1 MVEDPFREQPDRE
14 AAMNLNQ
21 IFIGIDCGLDGALA
35 RIDGQ
40 GHMLQLDRMPTIK
53 KGKGRKIDVAELAQ
67 SLELAKY
74 ALGLDAHRKP
84 VARLTVVIEDPGG
97 HAPSAA
103 GLRSMTYSF
112 AVTEAVCV
120 IGRIRYELV
129 MARKWQSEY
138 WSRPKMPKGQ
148 KFDTK
153 AAALQSA
160 CKLWPAQDWTHSER
174 AQKPHEGFVDA
185 ALIAEWGRRKLA

>member
-1 MVEDPFREQPDRE
+1 
-14 AAMNLNQ
+14 MNSNQ

-40 GHMLQLDRMPTIK
+40 GHILQLDRMPTLK
-53 KGKGRKIDVAELAQ
+53 KGKGRKIDIATL
-67 SLELAKY
+67 SKY
-74 ALGLDAHRKP
+74 LHHQIHDGAI
-84 VARLTVVIEDPGG
+84 TVTIENPGG

-112 AVTEAVCV
+112 AVTEAACV

-153 AAALQSA
+153 AAALEA
-160 CKLWPAQDWTHSER
+160 ARKLWPAQDWTHSER
-174 AQKPHEGFVDA
+174 AKKPHEGFVDA

>member
-1 MVEDPFREQPDRE
+1 
-14 AAMNLNQ
+14 MNSNQ

-35 RIDGQ
+35 KLDASGRI
-40 GHMLQLDRMPTIK
+40 LELLRMPTLK
-53 KGKGRKIDVAELAQ
+53 KGKGRKIDISALSAYLHHQ
-67 SLELAKY
+67 SHAG
-74 ALGLDAHRKP
+74 A
-84 VARLTVVIEDPGG
+84 LTVTIEDPGG

-112 AVTEAVCV
+112 AVTEAACV

-138 WSRPKMPKGQ
+138 WTRPKMPKGQ

-160 CKLWPAQDWTHSER
+160 CKLWPEQDWTHSER

>member
-1 MVEDPFREQPDRE
+1 
-14 AAMNLNQ
+14 MNANQ
-21 IFIGIDCGLDGALA
+21 LYIGIDCGLDGALA
-35 RIDGQ
+35 KLDKSGRI
-40 GHMLQLDRMPTIK
+40 LELLRMSTLK
-53 KGKGRKIDVAELAQ
+53 KGKGRKIDIATLSDYLHHQ
-67 SLELAKY
+67 SHTGA
-74 ALGLDAHRKP
+74 
-84 VARLTVVIEDPGG
+84 LTVIIEDPGG

-112 AVTEAVCV
+112 AVTEAACV

-129 MARKWQSEY
+129 MARRWQAEY
-138 WSRPKMPKGQ
+138 WTRPKMPKGA

-153 AAALQSA
+153 AAALDA
-160 CKLWPAQDWTHSER
+160 ARKLWPAQDWTHSER